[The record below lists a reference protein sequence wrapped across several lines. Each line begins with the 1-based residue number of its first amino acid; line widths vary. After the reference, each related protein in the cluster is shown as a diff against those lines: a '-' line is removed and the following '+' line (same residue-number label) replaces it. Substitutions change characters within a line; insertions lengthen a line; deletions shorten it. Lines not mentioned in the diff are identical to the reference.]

1 MIAATIKVAL
11 SEEELEARRIYRQL
25 GLLES
30 DVRDLDDATARGRK
44 EDEVSSSSLSSSS
57 SDSSESSR
65 PLAKEARPQEGENW
79 KFVGEDYSYNYYR
92 QVITS
97 EAYARSR
104 FQSATEYQR
113 GSQLVVEQ
121 VYKVS
126 YQDLYR
132 IAFLTDNKE
141 FVLEQKGEEE
151 EIENFT
157 DVLEGGDI

>member
-1 MIAATIKVAL
+1 
-11 SEEELEARRIYRQL
+11 
-25 GLLES
+25 
-30 DVRDLDDATARGRK
+30 VR
-44 EDEVSSSSLSSSS
+44 
-57 SDSSESSR
+57 
-65 PLAKEARPQEGENW
+65 
-79 KFVGEDYSYNYYR
+79 EDYSYNYYR
-92 QVITS
+92 RVITS

-113 GSQLVVEQ
+113 GSQPVVEQ

-126 YQDLYR
+126 YQDPYR

-157 DVLEGGDI
+157 DVLEGRDI